1 MNEGVLFKGTGVKG
15 TDLNNFGNEWHP
27 FQKEK
32 CYTDTV
38 FFNTNCVSQRH
49 RQKFL
54 EALYMLI

>member
-1 MNEGVLFKGTGVKG
+1 MNEGVLFKGMGVKG

-32 CYTDTV
+32 YYTDAV

-49 RQKFL
+49 RQKFF

>member
-1 MNEGVLFKGTGVKG
+1 MGVKG

-32 CYTDTV
+32 YYTDTV
-38 FFNTNCVSQRH
+38 YFNTNRLSQRH
-49 RQKFL
+49 RQKVL